1 MRAQRL
7 EARATL
13 PHTSHFARP
22 FLPLRCFFRRDAGQ
36 LYAVP
41 QLAGTRA
48 LVEETL
54 TRLQAQ
60 KEARVFITSFTR
72 EGIHVYRSVG
82 HGTKT
87 SFARARARRGDAAAR
102 GPGWGPSAPL
112 AVLPQGFG
120 VGAWAFCGAG
130 VPWRQAR

>member
-1 MRAQRL
+1 L
-7 EARATL
+7 
-13 PHTSHFARP
+13 F
-22 FLPLRCFFRRDAGQ
+22 FFFRRDAGQ

-82 HGTKT
+82 QAK
-87 SFARARARRGDAAAR
+87 FVCARARGTEGDAAAR